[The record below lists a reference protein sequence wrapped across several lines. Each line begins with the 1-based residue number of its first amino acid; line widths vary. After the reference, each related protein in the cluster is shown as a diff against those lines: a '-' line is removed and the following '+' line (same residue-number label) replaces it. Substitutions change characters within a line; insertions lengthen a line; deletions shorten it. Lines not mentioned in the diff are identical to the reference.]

1 MSRSDT
7 EEYNLLTQKG
17 SSPNYAKQKRPYK
30 HIRNELYITKTLYD
44 PMDTISKNRRR
55 KILADRSDGFCLNVP
70 YSMNK
75 KERWEKIDGTT
86 VLKNRQQPAADALET
101 LVVNRVDVPFSD
113 DGHGNTVKSIKLIQ
127 NDGISTLASGGRR
140 KTLSQFNN
148 QIRDLRHMD
157 KKEVDPAK
165 LLFNFCTANQYHAQQ
180 TKRKSKQKKRRRA
193 FQKSSW
199 SDYGVYEELESLDC
213 EVYASE
219 EEHSVNERDSLSF
232 DNKYSESS
240 LGSFSDLGLDEYLT
254 LAKQEAVQ
262 PNEICAQSLCKAKDT
277 SVPSQKA
284 STTLDS
290 KDNPAGTIFEVIE
303 NPLKHFKPFSIE
315 ENILPF
321 IRKELLK
328 KWLDPKRLFVCSLE
342 LSHPKFVIFFEEDS
356 SQDLLRVRVSTD
368 TPYTPAAS
376 RSRLIDI
383 VKTKRRRNLCSLFK
397 DLYDFIAETKLE
409 WKVEIYNNYD
419 WNCRLITYPE
429 GYRCRVNS
437 KTIAP
442 IAASS
447 FEFEQINL
455 LKKFYDQI
463 NTKSDHSI
471 TDCNSVTVLRCCC
484 YRREGKSDLFYLSK
498 RMMCRQCVSTSI
510 INQLNRKKFP
520 VEIPK
525 FAPSSPCQLEVLYA
539 ILPIPT
545 VASLL
550 KESLAFQAR
559 PRFEMRFIICP
570 NCIKPHEFCPMPLAT
585 TESCVFN
592 SCSCSKCHYA
602 FCYLCEW
609 EPHWPMSCEQFERWS
624 SKWDTQHVYEDYHID
639 GEQVRLCCVCE
650 EIYTVPKRA
659 IGRSC
664 PRDCYKHQ
672 WRPPF
677 AQLHDHTSDTDY
689 NWSSLS
695 IRSYKHLNALG
706 IKIEN
711 CKICGHEIL
720 PESVEIK
727 PVMNRKVAEICAYAR
742 RQRFLQN
749 SDFEKFV
756 MSSVTKNKEKFKDL
770 RKTVLYLIE
779 FCTGW
784 IYVAK
789 PPNWRHLSLK
799 ISNLNNSLQFIEQ
812 QLPLPREDFVKQVGK
827 LEEETKNLIKLVRRS
842 LNQRQV

>member
-1 MSRSDT
+1 MSCSDT
-7 EEYNLLTQKG
+7 EEYNLMSQKG
-17 SSPNYAKQKRPYK
+17 RSPNYAKQKRPYK
-30 HIRNELYITKTLYD
+30 HIRSELYITKTLYD
-44 PMDTISKNRRR
+44 PMGTISKNRRR

-86 VLKNRQQPAADALET
+86 VFENRQQPSADALET
-101 LVVNRVDVPFSD
+101 LVVDRADVPFSD
-113 DGHGNTVKSIKLIQ
+113 DGHGNTVKSIRLIQ
-127 NDGISTLASGGRR
+127 NDGITTLASGGRR
-140 KTLSQFNN
+140 KALSHFSN

-157 KKEVDPAK
+157 KKETDPAR
-165 LLFNFCTANQYHAQQ
+165 LLFNFCTANQYSAQQ
-180 TKRKSKQKKRRRA
+180 TKRKSKQRKRRRA
-193 FQKSSW
+193 FQKSSF
-199 SDYGVYEELESLDC
+199 SDYGDYEELETLDF
-213 EVYASE
+213 EPYASE
-219 EEHSVNERDSLSF
+219 EEHLVNERGSLSC
-232 DNKYSESS
+232 DNNSESS
-240 LGSFSDLGLDEYLT
+240 LGSFSDLGLDECLIS
-254 LAKQEAVQ
+254 AKQETDQ
-262 PNEICAQSLCKAKDT
+262 SEICASTFCNAKDP
-277 SVPSQKA
+277 SVPSKKTSAA
-284 STTLDS
+284 SDS
-290 KDNPAGTIFEVIE
+290 LRAGPTGTIFEVIE
-303 NPLKHFKPFSIE
+303 TPLKHFKPFSIE
-315 ENILPF
+315 ENIMPF

-328 KWLDPKRLFVCSLE
+328 KWLDPKRLFVYSLE

-356 SQDLLRVRVSTD
+356 SQDLLRVRVNTD

-397 DLYDFIAETKLE
+397 DLYDFIADTKLD
-409 WKVEIYNNYD
+409 WRVEIYNNYD
-419 WNCRLITYPE
+419 WDCRLNRYPE
-429 GYRCRVNS
+429 GYQCRVNS

-442 IAASS
+442 IAASN

-471 TDCNSVTVLRCCC
+471 TDCNSVTVLRCSC
-484 YRREGKSDLFYLSK
+484 YRREGKSDFFFLSK

-510 INQLNRKKFP
+510 IAQLNREKFP
-520 VEIPK
+520 IEIPK

-550 KESLAFQAR
+550 KETLAFQAR

-570 NCIKPHEFCPMPLAT
+570 NCIQPHEFCPMPLAT

-650 EIYTVPKRA
+650 EIYTVG
-659 IGRSC
+659 IT
-664 PRDCYKHQ
+664 HH
-672 WRPPF
+672 
-677 AQLHDHTSDTDY
+677 LHKLAVTLD
-689 NWSSLS
+689 
-695 IRSYKHLNALG
+695 I
-706 IKIEN
+706 
-711 CKICGHEIL
+711 GHEIL

-756 MSSVTKNKEKFKDL
+756 ISSVTKNKEKFRDL
-770 RKTVLYLIE
+770 RKTILYLIE

-784 IYVAK
+784 VYVAK
-789 PPNWRHLSLK
+789 PSNWRHLSLE

-812 QLPLPREDFVKQVGK
+812 QLPLPRDDFVKQMGE
-827 LEEETKNLIKLVRRS
+827 LEEETEKLVKLIRKS